1 MSNVYTS
8 IDTDLSSVSS
18 NHDTLVSAK
27 AVKSQFDNIDTTLTI
42 GADFGGTD
50 TVSVGTDTL
59 NFVGTTNEIETVVQN
74 NQIQIGLPNNV
85 TVSGN
90 LTVNGNTSLGNA
102 TSDTIT
108 FTGRVNSDLA
118 PSGTTRDLGTTSA
131 KWRDLH
137 IDGVAFVDDI
147 HTADCDIN
155 GGQID
160 GVSIGTNSPVT
171 ELRVDNVQINGNTV
185 TTTSGGLVFD
195 SAGGTSNFNDN
206 LIVLDGHSFF
216 FGNSSD
222 LQIVHDG
229 GNSVIREQG
238 QGELFLQSDGVI
250 YLGRT
255 NGSTQAAVFD
265 TDGDCHLNHNGGER
279 IRARSAGAKIT
290 GELEVTG
297 DVLALTSDIRLKTN
311 IEPINNALEKVSG
324 LNGFTYNHNEIAGEL
339 GLDTKQRY
347 AGVSAQELQDVL
359 PEAVKKSPA
368 SDEYLTVQYEKV
380 VPLLIEAIKELKSE
394 IEELKK

>member
-1 MSNVYTS
+1 M
-8 IDTDLSSVSS
+8 
-18 NHDTLVSAK
+18 
-27 AVKSQFDNIDTTLTI
+27 
-42 GADFGGTD
+42 
-50 TVSVGTDTL
+50 
-59 NFVGTTNEIETVVQN
+59 
-74 NQIQIGLPNNV
+74 
-85 TVSGN
+85 
-90 LTVNGNTSLGNA
+90 
-102 TSDTIT
+102 
-108 FTGRVNSDLA
+108 
-118 PSGTTRDLGTTSA
+118 
-131 KWRDLH
+131 
-137 IDGVAFVDDI
+137 
-147 HTADCDIN
+147 
-155 GGQID
+155 
-160 GVSIGTNSPVT
+160 
-171 ELRVDNVQINGNTV
+171 
-185 TTTSGGLVFD
+185 
-195 SAGGTSNFNDN
+195 
-206 LIVLDGHSFF
+206 LDGHSFF